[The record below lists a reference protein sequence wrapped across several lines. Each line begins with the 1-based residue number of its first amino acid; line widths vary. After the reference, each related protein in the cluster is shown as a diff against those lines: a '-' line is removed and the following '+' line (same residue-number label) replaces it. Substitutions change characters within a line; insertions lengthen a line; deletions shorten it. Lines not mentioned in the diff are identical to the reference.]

1 VKTQHN
7 LLIRPRVTHNNKR
20 WKMIILIGDGD
31 KQTTMR
37 SQRKRLFKKRFNG
50 LHLMVSLRIKSNMK
64 KKMVSEVSIT
74 NLNKT
79 KKRKNRNTIKLIWG
93 SLERTRKRT
102 LKIISKN
109 HLNRKVSL
117 KKTCSRITPLNRM
130 MSRLVLK

>member
-1 VKTQHN
+1 MIKKLISRKLMKTQHN
-7 LLIRPRVTHNNKR
+7 LLIRPRVTHNKKR

-64 KKMVSEVSIT
+64 KMESEVSIT

-79 KKRKNRNTIKLIWG
+79 KRR
-93 SLERTRKRT
+93 
-102 LKIISKN
+102 
-109 HLNRKVSL
+109 
-117 KKTCSRITPLNRM
+117 
-130 MSRLVLK
+130 

>member
-1 VKTQHN
+1 MKTQHN
-7 LLIRPRVTHNNKR
+7 LLIRPRVTHNKKR

-50 LHLMVSLRIKSNMK
+50 LHLMRSLRIKSNMN
-64 KKMVSEVSIT
+64 KMESEVSIT

-79 KKRKNRNTIKLIWG
+79 KRRKNRNRIKLIGG

-102 LKIISKN
+102 LNIISKN

-117 KKTCSRITPLNRM
+117 KKTSSCLSPLNRV

>member
-1 VKTQHN
+1 
-7 LLIRPRVTHNNKR
+7 
-20 WKMIILIGDGD
+20 MIILIGDGD

-50 LHLMVSLRIKSNMK
+50 LHYMVSLRIKSNMK
-64 KKMVSEVSIT
+64 KMESDISIT

-79 KKRKNRNTIKLIWG
+79 KRRKNRNRIKLIG
-93 SLERTRKRT
+93 ESLERTRKRT

-117 KKTCSRITPLNRM
+117 KKTCSRITLLNRM

>member
-1 VKTQHN
+1 MKTQHN
-7 LLIRPRVTHNNKR
+7 LLIRPRVTHNKKR
-20 WKMIILIGDGD
+20 WKMKTLIGDGD
-31 KQTTMR
+31 KKTTMR

-64 KKMVSEVSIT
+64 KMVSEVSIT

-79 KKRKNRNTIKLIWG
+79 KRRKNRNRIKLIGG

-117 KKTCSRITPLNRM
+117 KKTCSRITLLNRM